1 MSVVSGLPI
10 GKASQSQVETCCCK
24 NTSIVCIDQNVEVKE
39 LLLLHS
45 SLPGHG
51 DGQGE
56 QQHDEEE
63 GHEPECPG
71 DDVDLGLE
79 VDGAALQ
86 VNGMIIVIANKRKN
100 YLHLRHTF
108 CHGTE

>member
-10 GKASQSQVETCCCK
+10 GKASQSQVKTCCCE
-24 NTSIVCIDQNVEVKE
+24 NTSIVCINHNVEVIKE

-79 VDGAALQ
+79 VDGAALE
-86 VNGMIIVIANKRKN
+86 VNGMIIVCNSK
-100 YLHLRHTF
+100 
-108 CHGTE
+108 